1 MIKAVIFD
9 MYETLI
15 TQYECPQYFAAQM
28 ALDAGVDEA
37 RFQQL
42 WRPTEDD
49 RSIGTYSLEEIL
61 ENVLRKCDCFSKSKL
76 REIVAKRMRSKE
88 QAFEH
93 LHSEIIPML
102 TKIKEKGLQIGLIS
116 NCFSEESA
124 VIKKSI
130 LYPFFDVACL
140 SYDEGV
146 KKPEEEIYR
155 RCLERLQ
162 VQPEEC
168 IYVGDGG
175 SNELEAAK
183 ALGMK
188 AMQATWYLK
197 EGTSQPCKRKGT
209 FEHLETPLDI
219 LKYL

>member
-28 ALDAGVDEA
+28 AGDAGVDEA

-61 ENVLRKCDCFSKSKL
+61 EIVLRKCDCFSKSTL

-124 VIKKSI
+124 IIRKSI

>member
-28 ALDAGVDEA
+28 AGDAGVDEA

-61 ENVLRKCDCFSKSKL
+61 EIVLRKCDCFSKSTL

-124 VIKKSI
+124 IIRKSI

-197 EGTSQPCKRKGT
+197 EGTSQPCKRKET

>member
-37 RFQQL
+37 KFQQL

-197 EGTSQPCKRKGT
+197 EGTSQPCKRKA
-209 FEHLETPLDI
+209 ECMQLDTPLDI